1 MKMVTRRSQCPLGT
15 TEAIQTSHFVNGPHR
30 RTTRT
35 SPQKKDISSLVN
47 QPQNNLSTNKIA
59 EDLVKL
65 DHTELKG
72 GRIKTINGRR
82 KRDGIEKLGNR
93 VKHEQTSQV
102 HEQQHHPQLKQER
115 QELTESR
122 DAVLVSAVVTI
133 EPRKSRFPRH
143 SDEGLR
149 APSAPVTP
157 VKRRAVI
164 SESAAVGTGNYPG
177 PDTPKRRKTSDEF
190 PLLPVCAICAQ
201 PDSRRSPRPPELV
214 FCAECETRCAHPF
227 CLGAALNEDGDGAI
241 AGGSRF
247 TRYQWRCPQ
256 CRLCVVCNQPEGPHI
271 FYACSAC
278 PNGVHKQCIAGQ
290 NSPAKGMRCAR
301 CIKGCESPVKTPGAG
316 CTGIRRR
323 GFGGRRGESV
333 TGLKNEGK
341 RRKAGHEGRRGGKST
356 NEEELAQNLDIEV
369 DNQHLVGSANVELRL
384 GDEESPMKRAQRQ
397 KERLKAL
404 QRCRMERGDGHVPQV
419 DLDMFHQAQAKV
431 KCKSVDASRIQ
442 SIQLG
447 KFLIRTWYS
456 SPYPQEY
463 QQLETLYLCEFCL
476 KYMSSDV
483 ILRRHLSKC
492 PWRHPP
498 GDEIYRQGRLSFFE
512 VDGENQKA
520 YCQNLCLLA
529 KLFLDHKTL
538 YFDVEPFLFYCL
550 TMYDSTG
557 CHLVGYFSKEK
568 NSFLNYNVSCIL
580 TIPAYQRQGFGRFL
594 IDFSYLLTR
603 SEGKIGSPEKPLS
616 DLGLISYRAYWKSII
631 LGVLE
636 SYQGSCISI
645 REISQAT
652 AIQPY
657 DIVST
662 LQLLGVIKYWKGQHV
677 IMKSMIQQ
685 KGASADGRV
694 ITASSNKKKTTAIS
708 RRKKDVATAN
718 IAPGCIRVAPLK
730 SDESCLVWIPYGKRE
745 RKPDVV

>member
-1 MKMVTRRSQCPLGT
+1 MNNNKVGEDVAKL
-15 TEAIQTSHFVNGPHR
+15 
-30 RTTRT
+30 
-35 SPQKKDISSLVN
+35 N
-47 QPQNNLSTNKIA
+47 QA
-59 EDLVKL
+59 ELHGNVSVKSM
-65 DHTELKG
+65 HG
-72 GRIKTINGRR
+72 R
-82 KRDGIEKLGNR
+82 KRRDRIEKTENK
-93 VKHEQTSQV
+93 VKYEQSLQY
-102 HEQQHHPQLKQER
+102 HGKHQHQLKQER
-115 QELTESR
+115 QESIESKDVILMSTIPTEP
-122 DAVLVSAVVTI
+122 
-133 EPRKSRFPRH
+133 PRKGRPSRH
-143 SDEGLR
+143 TDEVQQ
-149 APSAPVTP
+149 APATPVTP
-157 VKRRAVI
+157 VKRRAVV
-164 SESAAVGTGNYPG
+164 SESAAVGAGNCPG
-177 PDTPKRRKTSDEF
+177 ADTPKRRKTSDEF

-227 CLGAALNEDGDGAI
+227 CLGAALNDDSESST
-241 AGGSRF
+241 AGGGKGASRS

-278 PNGVHKQCIAGQ
+278 SNGVHKQCITGQ
-290 NSPAKGMRCAR
+290 TSPAKGMRCAR
-301 CIKGCESPVKTPGAG
+301 CIKGCESRVKTPSISVNASRRRAPGGRGGECAMELKAR
-316 CTGIRRR
+316 RRR
-323 GFGGRRGESV
+323 GRLNQDRRCFNNNP
-333 TGLKNEGK
+333 T
-341 RRKAGHEGRRGGKST
+341 
-356 NEEELAQNLDIEV
+356 EEELSQCLPDSDSSSRNL
-369 DNQHLVGSANVELRL
+369 NGSTGVELRL
-384 GDEESPMKRAQRQ
+384 GEEESPMKRAQRQ

-404 QRCRMERGDGHVPQV
+404 QLCRMERGDGHVPQV

-447 KFLIRTWYS
+447 KFLIRTWYN

-512 VDGENQKA
+512 VDGESQKA

-603 SEGKIGSPEKPLS
+603 SEGKVGSPEKPLS
-616 DLGLISYRAYWKSII
+616 DLGLISYRAYWRSVI

-636 SYQGSCISI
+636 NYQGSCISI
-645 REISQAT
+645 REISQVT

-677 IMKSMIQQ
+677 IMKSTIQQ
-685 KGASADGRV
+685 KSASADV
-694 ITASSNKKKTTAIS
+694 EVTHASPTKKKITATS
-708 RRKKDVATAN
+708 RRKKN
-718 IAPGCIRVAPLK
+718 IAITDSTSTRVAPLK

-745 RKPDVV
+745 KRLDVA